1 MAYRKKSQLSPARY
15 QAYDRCVA
23 STPIRTDRLL
33 IFMALPGLVW
43 IILFRYVPIAGS
55 IIAFQDYKIFRGF
68 SGSEWVGIEN
78 FRILLANDNFIRI
91 LRNTLVLG
99 FYTVVLIFPIPIVV
113 AVMLNE
119 LRSSLLKRSL
129 QTLLYLPHFFSW
141 VIIAGF
147 AFELLSVNGPV
158 NELRR
163 AFGLDRVLY
172 MQQAGFFRAMV
183 TLATVYRD
191 TGWGTIVY
199 LAAISSI
206 DPQLYEAAAID
217 GASRLQRIRHIT
229 VPSIM
234 PTAVVL
240 LLLSIGNF
248 MNLGFDRIWVF
259 LTPMTYSTGDIF
271 DTFVF
276 RVGVSQGEYSVTT
289 AIGLFQSVVGL
300 LLIVL
305 ANRLS
310 RRVSEGLW

>member
-1 MAYRKKSQLSPARY
+1 
-15 QAYDRCVA
+15 
-23 STPIRTDRLL
+23 
-33 IFMALPGLVW
+33 MALPGVVWLV
-43 IILFRYVPIAGS
+43 LFRYVPILGS
-55 IIAFQDYKIFRGF
+55 VIAFQDYKIFLGLAN
-68 SGSEWVGIEN
+68 SDWVGLQN
-78 FRILLANDNFIRI
+78 FRSLFANDNFVRI

-113 AVMLNE
+113 ALMLNE
-119 LRSSLLKRSL
+119 LRSVALKRSV

-147 AFELLSVNGPV
+147 AFELLSLQGPL
-158 NELRR
+158 NEARR
-163 AFGLDRVLY
+163 LMGLDSVLY
-172 MQQAGFFRAMV
+172 MQQSRAFRPIV
-183 TLATVYRD
+183 TLATVYRE

-199 LAAISSI
+199 LAAISGI

-217 GASRLQRIRHIT
+217 GAGRLQRMRHIT
-229 VPSIM
+229 VPSIL

-248 MNLGFDRIWVF
+248 MNLGFDRVWVF
-259 LTPMTYSTGDIF
+259 LTPMTYETGDIF

-276 RVGVSQGEYSVTT
+276 RVGISQGEYSVTT

-305 ANRLS
+305 ANRASHRL
-310 RRVSEGLW
+310 SEGLW